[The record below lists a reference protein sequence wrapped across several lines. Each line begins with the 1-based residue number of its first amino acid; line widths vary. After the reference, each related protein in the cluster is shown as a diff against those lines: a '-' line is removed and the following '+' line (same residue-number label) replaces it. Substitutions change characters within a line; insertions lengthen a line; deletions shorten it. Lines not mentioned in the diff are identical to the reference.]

1 MSFNKIV
8 VVGNIGRNPEVKF
21 TPQGQQVCEFSVA
34 TNERRTINGETKDE
48 TTWFQV
54 SLWGKLA
61 ETTSEYLSKGRLV
74 YVEGRLRVREWTDR
88 EGRTRFSL
96 EVTATE
102 LKFLSN
108 RSEANNQEEI
118 PAQQTIQIAP
128 EPVEVAPVTA
138 PTPKEVDFVP
148 TSKPYTKTYKNS
160 GNGKA
165 SKSVKDPFI

>member
-34 TNERRTINGETKDE
+34 TNEKRTNGEIE
-48 TTWFQV
+48 TTWFQI

-61 ETTSEYLSKGRLV
+61 ENTSQYLSKGREV
-74 YVEGRLRVREWTDR
+74 YIEGRLRVREWTDR

-96 EVTATE
+96 EVNATE
-102 LKFLSN
+102 VRFLGN
-108 RSEANNQEEI
+108 RANETSSQQEEI
-118 PAQQTIQIAP
+118 PAQQAIQAP
-128 EPVEVAPVTA
+128 APQPVEVAPIPVA
-138 PTPKEVDFVP
+138 PKEVDVVP

-165 SKSVKDPFI
+165 SKVNVKDPFI

>member
-34 TNERRTINGETKDE
+34 TNEKRTNGEIE

-54 SLWGKLA
+54 SLWGKLS
-61 ETTSEYLSKGRLV
+61 ETCSPYLSKGREV
-74 YVEGRLRVREWTDR
+74 YIEGRLRVREWTDR

-96 EVTATE
+96 EVNATE
-102 LKFLSN
+102 IKFLGN

-118 PAQQTIQIAP
+118 PAQQTIQIAT
-128 EPVEVAPVTA
+128 EPVKVAPITVTS
-138 PTPKEVDFVP
+138 KEADVVP
-148 TSKPYTKTYKNS
+148 TSSKPKTYTKAYKS
-160 GNGKA
+160 DGNGKA

>member
-34 TNERRTINGETKDE
+34 TNEKRTNGEIE
-48 TTWFQV
+48 TTWFQI

-61 ETTSEYLSKGRLV
+61 ENTSQYLSKGREV
-74 YVEGRLRVREWTDR
+74 YIEGRLRVREWTDR

-96 EVTATE
+96 EVNATE
-102 LKFLSN
+102 VRFLGN
-108 RSEANNQEEI
+108 RANETNSQEEI
-118 PAQQTIQIAP
+118 PAQQAIQAAPAP
-128 EPVEVAPVTA
+128 EPVKVAPVTVA
-138 PTPKEVDFVP
+138 PKEVDVVP

-165 SKSVKDPFI
+165 SKSVKDLI